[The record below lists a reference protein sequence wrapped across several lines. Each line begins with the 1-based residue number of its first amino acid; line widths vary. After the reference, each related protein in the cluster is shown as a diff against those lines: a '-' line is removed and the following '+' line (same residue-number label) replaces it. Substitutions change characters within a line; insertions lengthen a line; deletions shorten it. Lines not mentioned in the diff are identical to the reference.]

1 MGRDDNIDLETKNS
15 DPETLAAS
23 DLSLE
28 DAVADGLLPEVG
40 VQRGHYQALAEDPVI
55 TVRTGEQNWLLQ
67 YNRGV
72 QYRCTEQILQYVT
85 SVQRC
90 TVLFITVN
98 YRFKECVITVQY
110 GCTEVYRTCA
120 QNWL

>member
-40 VQRGHYQALAEDPVI
+40 VQRGHDQALAE
-55 TVRTGEQNWLLQ
+55 EL
-67 YNRGV
+67 
-72 QYRCTEQILQYVT
+72 ILT
-85 SVQRC
+85 
-90 TVLFITVN
+90 
-98 YRFKECVITVQY
+98 
-110 GCTEVYRTCA
+110 A
-120 QNWL
+120 Q